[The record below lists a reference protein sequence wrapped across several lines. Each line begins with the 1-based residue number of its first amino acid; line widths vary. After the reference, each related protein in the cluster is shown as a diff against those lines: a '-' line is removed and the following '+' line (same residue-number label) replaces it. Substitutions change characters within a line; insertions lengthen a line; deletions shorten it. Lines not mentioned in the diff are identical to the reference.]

1 MTDMDI
7 EFMEWVG
14 FSLSFLAAF
23 LFSLYHI
30 SLSSFSKISLSRFLE
45 DKDKTYRGK
54 ILDIYD
60 EIKTAVGF
68 LRIIFLI
75 AFLIY
80 LFTIFPRLRY
90 WPLWLF
96 LISLGFYFI
105 FFDTLPRL
113 LNALNKNRVLGLFL
127 PSYRLARFLAY
138 PLLAM
143 TKIKAPAE
151 EQEELRETSDEEI
164 QAFIEEA
171 QEEGI
176 IETEER
182 GLLKSVVEFGDT
194 VVREIMTPRVDVT
207 AIKSDTT
214 IEKLREMVIKEKHS
228 RVPVYKDRVDNIEG
242 IVIAKDLL
250 EYADDKLKDSSIEPL
265 IRPVYYVPE
274 SMKVAEL
281 LKELQK
287 RKQKLAVV
295 VDDEL
300 LKELQKRKQKLAVVV
315 DEHGGVSGLVTMED
329 LVEEIVGE
337 IQDEYDREE
346 TQIIERGPSD
356 YIVSGD
362 VEVEEIEELFDLEFA
377 EDNYITIGGLITH
390 HLGRLPEL
398 GEKVQIKGLS
408 LEILEVDQKTIKKLR
423 KTIKKLRIKKQ
434 SKVEPGEEK

>member
-1 MTDMDI
+1 MTDMDV

-23 LFSLYHI
+23 LFSLYHL

-45 DKDKTYRGK
+45 DKDKAYRGK

-60 EIKTAVGF
+60 EIKAAVGF

-75 AFLIY
+75 AFLVY

-113 LNALNKNRVLGLFL
+113 LNAMNKNKVLGLFL

-250 EYADDKLKDSSIEPL
+250 EYADDKFKSRSIEPL

-295 VDDEL
+295 VD
-300 LKELQKRKQKLAVVV
+300 
-315 DEHGGVSGLVTMED
+315 EHGGVSGLVTIED

-362 VEVEEIEELFDLEFA
+362 AEVEEIEELFDLEFA

-390 HLGRLPEL
+390 HLGRLPEV
-398 GEKVQIKGLS
+398 GEKLQIKGLS
-408 LEILEVDQKTIKKLR
+408 LKILEVDQKTIKKLR
-423 KTIKKLRIKKQ
+423 ITKQ
-434 SKVEPGEEK
+434 GKVESDKES

>member
-1 MTDMDI
+1 MTDMDV

-23 LFSLYHI
+23 LFSLYHL

-45 DKDKTYRGK
+45 DKDKAYRGK

-60 EIKTAVGF
+60 EIKAAVGF

-75 AFLIY
+75 AFLVY

-96 LISLGFYFI
+96 LISFGFYFI

-113 LNALNKNRVLGLFL
+113 LNAQNKNRILGLFL

-250 EYADDKLKDSSIEPL
+250 EYADDKFKSSSIEPL

-295 VDDEL
+295 VD
-300 LKELQKRKQKLAVVV
+300 
-315 DEHGGVSGLVTMED
+315 EHGGVSGLVTIED

-362 VEVEEIEELFDLEFA
+362 AEVEEIEELFDLEFA

-390 HLGRLPEL
+390 HLGKLPEV
-398 GEKVQIKGLS
+398 GEKLQIKGLS
-408 LEILEVDQKTIKKLR
+408 LKILEVDQKTIKKLR
-423 KTIKKLRIKKQ
+423 ITKQ
-434 SKVEPGEEK
+434 GKVEPDKES